1 MVRISRRSCCE
12 RKSGGKRQVDAPTN
26 ASGRFQSPDHEDTM
40 LKASQAMVILAA
52 ISIVAIP
59 TASTATDSPQP
70 STCTLAV
77 RKVQRD
83 IFSLPQ
89 GALTAGAQ
97 RQAVVQLGTA
107 ERAAPRPRD
116 QPKKRKII
124 LLGDD
129 RTLW

>member
-59 TASTATDSPQP
+59 TASTATDSPLP

-77 RKVQRD
+77 RKVQRV
-83 IFSLPQ
+83 IFSLPHI
-89 GALTAGAQ
+89 ALPASSPPLPFNHLVTSQ
-97 RQAVVQLGTA
+97 S
-107 ERAAPRPRD
+107 PHY
-116 QPKKRKII
+116 II
-124 LLGDD
+124 HP
-129 RTLW
+129 